1 MKGLLL
7 LIKELWFIKKTMK
20 RHGHL
25 LRRGRYFVYPSM
37 RAVVFCD
44 DTVKRTADSYFG
56 KVKRGG
62 KAAAVV
68 NLLNKSGFFS
78 NRTKSTEEYEAVY
91 IANNY
96 DAVRETKLFAFESGK
111 VLVFCV
117 SEEERQGVLAL
128 HDRLRDTYPVP
139 SVRAMP
145 MPCAYETSLIRL
157 TTRPDERKAVQS
169 IATATAAHVS
179 DNNLKTE
186 RLANLVTFD
195 CDNEEEAAVVRELK
209 SCLSAEMLE
218 MSIPLCAQHGDLSAD
233 NLIYGKADGT
243 EDFFWIDWEH
253 LGDRVFFYDALF
265 YILNTAVYS
274 PNSPVLR
281 EFLDGEYDDM
291 LTMFFEAF
299 GLSYK
304 AEHKREWFLSFAL
317 IFLKERVIG
326 LGRTAALRMYRDFL
340 LNNS

>member
-1 MKGLLL
+1 MNGLLL
-7 LIKELWFIKKTMK
+7 LLRELWFIKKTMK
-20 RHGHL
+20 RHGHR
-25 LRRGRYFVYPSM
+25 LRRGRYCVYPSM
-37 RAVVFCD
+37 RAIVLCD

-68 NLLNKSGFFS
+68 NLLNKCGFFS
-78 NRTKSTEEYEAVY
+78 NRATSTEEYEAIY

-96 DAVRETKLFAFESGK
+96 DAVRETKLFAFESGN

-117 SEEERQGVLAL
+117 SEAERQNVLAL
-128 HDRLRDTYPVP
+128 HNQLSGTYPVP

-157 TTRPDERKAVQS
+157 ATRPNEREAVQS
-169 IATATAAHVS
+169 IATATAAHAS
-179 DNNLKTE
+179 DSNLKTE
-186 RLANLVTFD
+186 RLSNLVSFD
-195 CDNEEEAAVVRELK
+195 CDNEEEAAIMRELK
-209 SCLSAEMLE
+209 SCISAEMLE
-218 MSIPLCAQHGDLSAD
+218 MPIPLCAQHGDLSTD

-274 PNSPVLR
+274 PESPVLR
-281 EFLDGEYDDM
+281 EFLDGEYDDI
-291 LTMFFEAF
+291 LTTFFANF

-304 AEHKREWFLSFAL
+304 AEHKRELFLSFAL

-340 LNNS
+340 LNNI